1 MSKKPH
7 IIVIGNE
14 KGGSGKST
22 VAMHVIVGLL
32 RLGFKVG
39 TIDLDCHQASLTNYL
54 KNRVRHAARHQLDL
68 PMSEHIRLKR
78 VEGRDVMRVRL
89 EEQEQLD
96 AAIKKLGE
104 KNDVIVMD
112 TPGSDRYLSI
122 MGHSYANVLVTP
134 MNDSF
139 VDLDLLA
146 KMDPDTKKMIKPSI
160 YTDMIHD
167 IRKNCMERDGVD
179 MKWVVLR
186 NRVGHMQSRNR
197 QELDDIVGS
206 LSEMLSF
213 DVGPTL
219 GERVIFRDMFL
230 QGMTLLDLVETG
242 RSLKTMSNLAARQE
256 IRRLVKMVLPNKSVA
271 TMALLGA
278 GNISERQEKRA

>member
-1 MSKKPH
+1 
-7 IIVIGNE
+7 
-14 KGGSGKST
+14 
-22 VAMHVIVGLL
+22 
-32 RLGFKVG
+32 
-39 TIDLDCHQASLTNYL
+39 
-54 KNRVRHAARHQLDL
+54 
-68 PMSEHIRLKR
+68 
-78 VEGRDVMRVRL
+78 
-89 EEQEQLD
+89 
-96 AAIKKLGE
+96 
-104 KNDVIVMD
+104 
-112 TPGSDRYLSI
+112 
-122 MGHSYANVLVTP
+122 
-134 MNDSF
+134 
-139 VDLDLLA
+139 
-146 KMDPDTKKMIKPSI
+146 
-160 YTDMIHD
+160 
-167 IRKNCMERDGVD
+167 MERDGVD

-206 LSEMLSF
+206 LSETLSF

>member
-1 MSKKPH
+1 MAKKPH

-22 VAMHVIVGLL
+22 IAMHVIVGLL

-54 KNRVRHAARHQLDL
+54 KNRVRMAARHALDL

-78 VEGRDVMRVRL
+78 VEGRDLMRIRV
-89 EEQEQLD
+89 EEQNQLD
-96 AAIKKLGE
+96 AAIEKLSVN
-104 KNDVIVMD
+104 NDIIVMD

-122 MGHSYANVLVTP
+122 MGHSYADVLMTP

-160 YTDMIHD
+160 YTDMVHD
-167 IRKNCMERDGVD
+167 IRKNRMERDGKH

-186 NRVGHMQSRNR
+186 NRVGHMNSRNR
-197 QELDDIVGS
+197 QELETMLGGLSDD
-206 LSEMLSF
+206 LAF
-213 DVGPTL
+213 DIGPEF

-230 QGMTLLDLVETG
+230 QGMTLLDLKETG

-256 IRRLVKMVLPNKSVA
+256 VRHLVKMVLPNASVG

-278 GNISERQEKRA
+278 GSVQAGKERHA